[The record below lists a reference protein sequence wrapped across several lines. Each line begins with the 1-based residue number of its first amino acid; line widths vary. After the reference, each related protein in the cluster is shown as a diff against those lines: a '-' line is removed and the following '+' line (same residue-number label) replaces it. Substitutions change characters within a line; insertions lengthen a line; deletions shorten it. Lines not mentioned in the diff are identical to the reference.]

1 MNKKA
6 QYTGIVI
13 GYIPKIIAIGIIF
26 IVTVMLV
33 NRYVLTKVDVQDL
46 EASLLIDRMIYSKN
60 CFSYYDNDLKR
71 PYPGII
77 DLEKFTSENLDSCIF
92 YGKDEEGQLKN
103 TYTSAKLVL
112 KNLETDE
119 KYSIF
124 HNQDK
129 YSDWYPLRGIS
140 GPGGTK
146 LYEESNYVLIK
157 TDNGFE
163 KGILNFYVILPNS

>member
-33 NRYVLTKVDVQDL
+33 NRYILTKVDVQDL

-60 CFSYYDNDLKR
+60 CFSYYYDDLKR
-71 PYPGII
+71 PYPGVI

-92 YGKDEEGQLKN
+92 YGSTEEENKN
-103 TYTSAKLVL
+103 RYTSAKLVL

-119 KYSIF
+119 KHPIY

-157 TDNGFE
+157 TDDGFE
-163 KGILNFYVILPNS
+163 KGRLNFYVILPNS